1 MAGRIPQQF
10 IDEVLART
18 DIVALID
25 SRVPL
30 KKAGKDYVARCP
42 FHDEKTPSFTVSP
55 DKQFYHCF
63 GCGAHGS
70 AIGFLMEYDHLDF
83 REAVEELAR
92 QAGLSLPQ
100 TAAPG
105 HPEPRQGG
113 HDIPALHR
121 ILERA
126 AQYYQAMLRRHPQR
140 ERAVDYLKGRGVSGE
155 IAKRFEL
162 GYAPPGWHNLEEAL
176 GRDADTRD
184 LLLSAGLLTRREDDR
199 PPYDRFRDRIM
210 FPIRDHRGRVVGFGG
225 RLIDG
230 DGPKYLNSPETPVF
244 HKGEELYGLYQA
256 RRAGELRRLL
266 VVEGYMD
273 VVALAQHGIHY
284 AVATLGTALTPEHLR
299 RIYRVVDEAVFCF
312 DGDAAGEAAA
322 WRAAETLLPFLD
334 DRRSAR
340 FVFLP
345 QGRDPDD
352 HVRAVG
358 KAAFEAE
365 IERSVT
371 FSDFFLDRLGREAD
385 LRSMDGHARLIQ
397 QARPLLT
404 RLPAGARREEL
415 LARLAARI
423 QWEPQDLA
431 RHLGLTSRRPGPAGA
446 PGQARRPPSLIA
458 RTIALLLQEP
468 RLAAL
473 AGDPQR
479 LTELDLPGAGLLQ
492 TLLETFQNEPDTTL
506 AQLFERW
513 RDRPE
518 AEQLARIQQRV
529 APVAVEALEDEFRGA
544 MERIDARIVERHVER
559 LLHKSRREGL
569 SEAEKR
575 RLQDLLR
582 RQHAADG

>member
-18 DIVALID
+18 DIVSLID

-70 AIGFLMEYDHLDF
+70 AIGFLMEYDHLEF

-100 TAAPG
+100 PTQPHRPAPQ
-105 HPEPRQGG
+105 QGG

-126 AQYYQAMLRRHPQR
+126 AHYYQAMLRRHPER
-140 ERAVDYLKGRGVSGE
+140 DRAVTYLKGRGVSGE

-162 GYAPPGWHNLEEAL
+162 GYAPPGWHNLEDAL
-176 GRDADTRD
+176 GHDPDTRAH
-184 LLLSAGLLTRREDDR
+184 LLEAGLLTRREDDR

-210 FPIRDHRGRVVGFGG
+210 FPIRDLRGRVVGFGG

-299 RIYRVVDEAVFCF
+299 RAYRLVDEIVFCF
-312 DGDAAGEAAA
+312 DGDTAGEAAA
-322 WRAAETLLPFLD
+322 WRAVETLLPFLD

-397 QARPLLT
+397 QARPLL
-404 RLPAGARREEL
+404 AR
-415 LARLAARI
+415 AC
-423 QWEPQDLA
+423 
-431 RHLGLTSRRPGPAGA
+431 
-446 PGQARRPPSLIA
+446 
-458 RTIALLLQEP
+458 
-468 RLAAL
+468 AL
-473 AGDPQR
+473 AGCTLPARRD
-479 LTELDLPGAGLLQ
+479 PGAFVVTAPSPYSCKSLASPNSPEIHGDSRNWTSPAPVSCKRSWRPSKTNRTSPWRSSSSAGETAPRRSNWHESSKGSPLWPSRPWRMNSATPWNGSTPGLSNVAL
-492 TLLETFQNEPDTTL
+492 NASCKNPDVKGSPRQRNGTCKTCCDGNTPRTGKRVTGRL
-506 AQLFERW
+506 YFNAGFPYNCQLFPR
-513 RDRPE
+513 
-518 AEQLARIQQRV
+518 AQV
-529 APVAVEALEDEFRGA
+529 
-544 MERIDARIVERHVER
+544 
-559 LLHKSRREGL
+559 
-569 SEAEKR
+569 
-575 RLQDLLR
+575 
-582 RQHAADG
+582 